1 MRQPATAGSV
11 GSVPS
16 ASTSVARL
24 AWTIAIL
31 KRGVSTSAPLPL
43 RAATLAGIVI
53 GAATVAASAVI
64 HLHLWLQ
71 GYKHIHTIGPLFLAQ
86 AVGGI
91 ALAIVMVLYRRLVTV
106 IAGALYM
113 ASTVIGLLISATVG
127 IFGFHDGLNVPWATS
142 SLVIELVGFV
152 VLAAAGVVIVARR

>member
-1 MRQPATAGSV
+1 MRQPATAGAV
-11 GSVPS
+11 GAVQSS
-16 ASTSVARL
+16 STSAARV
-24 AWTIAIL
+24 AWTVAFL

-53 GAATVAASAVI
+53 GAATVAVSAVI

-106 IAGALYM
+106 IAGAGYM

-127 IFGFHDGLNVPWATS
+127 IFGFHDGLDVPWATS
-142 SLVIELVGFV
+142 SLVIELIGFV
-152 VLAAAGVVIVARR
+152 VLVAAGAVIVARR